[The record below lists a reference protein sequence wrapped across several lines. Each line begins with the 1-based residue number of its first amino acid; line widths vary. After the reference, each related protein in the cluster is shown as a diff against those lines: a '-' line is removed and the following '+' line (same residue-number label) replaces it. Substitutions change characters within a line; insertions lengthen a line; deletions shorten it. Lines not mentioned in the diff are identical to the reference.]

1 MNQSENETICEQLLY
16 DFRGLLTW
24 EWDDWVGTFLANFNT
39 TKEFNIRVILE
50 KHLPMLWDVSNIQTA
65 PHEIQEV
72 YNHLGKLRPTQFLF
86 SSDPSDEVFV
96 YCAWWPWDILL
107 HLHHNWR

>member
-39 TKEFNIRVILE
+39 AKGFKMRAILE
-50 KHLPMLWDVSNIQTA
+50 KHLPMLWDVSNYVVSSPI
-65 PHEIQEV
+65 PLKILS
-72 YNHLGKLRPTQFLF
+72 YFKLSLRMADL
-86 SSDPSDEVFV
+86 
-96 YCAWWPWDILL
+96 
-107 HLHHNWR
+107 